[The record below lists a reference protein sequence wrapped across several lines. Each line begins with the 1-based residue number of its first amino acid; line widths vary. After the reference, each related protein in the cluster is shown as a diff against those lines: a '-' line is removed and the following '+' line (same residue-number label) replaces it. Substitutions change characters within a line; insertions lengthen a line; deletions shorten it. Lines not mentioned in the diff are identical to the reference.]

1 MAARSTLWPVRSSTQ
16 VAPLRQSA
24 GPSSSAPCRVRISMT
39 RAMTAPW
46 LHSTLLS
53 GMTRSQARIG
63 STSCVGAKLSS
74 CSTSSS

>member
-1 MAARSTLWPVRSSTQ
+1 
-16 VAPLRQSA
+16 
-24 GPSSSAPCRVRISMT
+24 MT